1 MIVSAD
7 GRWIAT
13 ARPISMRRSQ
23 GDERMRKILELL
35 ILLLRALKLLLEILN
50 R

>member
-1 MIVSAD
+1 MGHRPA
-7 GRWIAT
+7 ANKE
-13 ARPISMRRSQ
+13 AR
-23 GDERMRKILELL
+23 RMRKILELL

>member
-1 MIVSAD
+1 
-7 GRWIAT
+7 
-13 ARPISMRRSQ
+13 
-23 GDERMRKILELL
+23 MRKILELL